1 MSEEVL
7 YNERENDAPFCEVD
21 ALVKYLKEIG
31 YHDLLSEDEEKELS
45 KRVEK
50 GDLEARNKMVESN
63 LKLVVSIA
71 KHYTNMGADFSDII
85 QEGNIGLIKAVE
97 RFDYT
102 KGYRF
107 STYATWWIRQA
118 IQRYLADHGRSIRLP
133 VHVVEKNLRV
143 RRAQRQLSVLLG
155 RDATLEELAEHLEMT
170 EDQVSKA
177 LVGLSDVLSLDSKL
191 NEESDETLGDFVVI
205 ESKDTPEKAAM
216 TEGLRIAIDTV
227 LADLTEREREIIRLR
242 FGFDN
247 RDPMTLEEVGCI
259 YGITRERV
267 RQIEHKA
274 LNKMKHPRRKLKLKD
289 YLYD

>member
-1 MSEEVL
+1 M
-7 YNERENDAPFCEVD
+7 
-21 ALVKYLKEIG
+21 I
-31 YHDLLSEDEEKELS
+31 
-45 KRVEK
+45 
-50 GDLEARNKMVESN
+50 ESN

-71 KHYTNMGADFSDII
+71 KHYTNMGADFSDVI

-97 RFDYT
+97 RYDYT

-107 STYATWWIRQA
+107 STYATWWIRQS

-155 RDATLEELAEHLEMT
+155 RDATLEEMAEHLEMT

-177 LVGLSDVLSLDSKL
+177 LIGLSDVLSLDSKI